1 MDEQIKSNIES
12 LELYSDNY
20 PFSLSLRI
28 RNFENESTYKGFI
41 KNTEMLIRR
50 CNEYRLWRNYII
62 DVLGINECMVT
73 KESISEVTIDLHHH
87 IPGLFVFVTG
97 LVNEK
102 IETGKDFCSFDI
114 ACEAMELHFQNKVG
128 YTTLIK
134 SMHEKFHNGYLTIP
148 INYVKGDYQYFLKKY
163 SKYLDEVDLEVIDS
177 RLAINES
184 NCTWSVD
191 NYPVA
196 SGGAKI

>member
-1 MDEQIKSNIES
+1 MDDKVKSNIEN

-20 PFSLSLRI
+20 PFSLSLRV
-28 RNFENESTYKGFI
+28 RNFENESSYKKFI
-41 KNTEMLIRR
+41 NNTEKLMRGCL
-50 CNEYRLWRNYII
+50 EYKMWRNYII

-87 IPGLFVFVTG
+87 VPGLFTFVTA

-102 IETGKDFCSFDI
+102 IELGKDFCTFDI
-114 ACEAMELHFQNKVG
+114 AREAMELHFQNKIG
-128 YTTLIK
+128 YVTLIK

-148 INYVKGDYQYFLKKY
+148 IDFVKGDYKYFLKKY
-163 SKYLDEVDLEVIDS
+163 SKYLDESDLETIEY
-177 RLAINES
+177 RLAINDS

-191 NYPVA
+191 NYPEAA
-196 SGGAKI
+196 SGDVI